1 MWFSIRLEM
10 TFSWSSLRTL
20 YRMALL
26 SLSFF
31 SRNRPLS
38 LSSGDG
44 GALRSS
50 DAKPS
55 SGTLQHTHIQT
66 QWSHSNIKPQMIY
79 KSVMH
84 RSVYLQI
91 QASPGYCVCPG
102 KCRCSMSQRQS
113 PACVCAH
120 TCLCTCRC
128 ACDVLC
134 ELSRQLKLI
143 KWSDFVISVL

>member
-20 YRMALL
+20 NRMARL

-55 SGTLQHTHIQT
+55 SGTLQYAHKHAVISQQHKTT
-66 QWSHSNIKPQMIY
+66 ND
-79 KSVMH
+79 
-84 RSVYLQI
+84 LQKCD
-91 QASPGYCVCPG
+91 APFSLFTDTSLAWLLCVP
-102 KCRCSMSQRQS
+102 REVQRQHES
-113 PACVCAH
+113 APKAVHVCMH
-120 TCLCTCRC
+120 TLAC
-128 ACDVLC
+128 ACADVH
-134 ELSRQLKLI
+134 
-143 KWSDFVISVL
+143 VLVRVCSAAS